1 LEAEESRPGNTQP
14 TADEV
19 SDEESVAEGPA
30 AEQSVAAEA
39 PLPVVPAAE
48 PAPTE
53 PAPCRPKS
61 YLPGWPFLL
70 YLMAWAGLAATTV
83 VLLAGPDSAP
93 VPVDD
98 PFYPT
103 LLLAGLT
110 LAACGPVLSLVV
122 WVVARAR
129 AVPECRGGLLTIA
142 LVRGASATLFGVVA
156 WWAALLLV
164 DALRLGIVR

>member
-1 LEAEESRPGNTQP
+1 MDAEESQP
-14 TADEV
+14 TA
-19 SDEESVAEGPA
+19 
-30 AEQSVAAEA
+30 
-39 PLPVVPAAE
+39 AE
-48 PAPTE
+48 PTAETPRADPAPVE
-53 PAPCRPKS
+53 QAPCRPKS

-70 YLMAWAGLAATTV
+70 YLFAWAGLVAATV
-83 VLLAGPDSAP
+83 VLLTGLDSMA

-98 PFYPT
+98 PSYPT
-103 LLLAGLT
+103 LLLVGLT
-110 LAACGPVLSLVV
+110 LAACGPALSLAV
-122 WVVARAR
+122 WIVARAR